1 MSFTIDQISFFQYSI
16 NNTILLVSKDLLVN
30 SVITSVLGHMVT
42 FRYPVT
48 IDDSPQEDGWG
59 PGDPQTGFIVWNH
72 GDVGGWTGNRLSCLG
87 LIHITEVSPQP
98 GLGPGSNLSI
108 KSILPDIPKK
118 EGDSNAF
125 KICTILNSTSQE
137 RQPTLM

>member
-1 MSFTIDQISFFQYSI
+1 
-16 NNTILLVSKDLLVN
+16 
-30 SVITSVLGHMVT
+30 MVT

-118 EGDSNAF
+118 EADRNAF
-125 KICTILNSTSQE
+125 KICTILKSTSQE